1 MDGADYRKLAADLLL
16 RDQVERQERTILI
29 REAEKEFYKLLD
41 GEVSHHYANKLVKV
55 AFRKAFKEL
64 LK

>member
-1 MDGADYRKLAADLLL
+1 MSSYQEWLDGTKPI
-16 RDQVERQERTILI
+16 EITIREQI